1 MAVLLDAVGDPGV
14 SAVLV
19 AGEAGIGKSR
29 LVAEFTARL
38 GARPLV
44 LTGRCPEFG
53 SAGVP
58 FAPFLA
64 LMRALLRELGVDGL
78 AALLPPR
85 PALANWLPRLALR
98 TGGTGAFDRVR
109 LFGEI
114 LTVLEHLA
122 ATRPAVLVLEDLHW
136 ADDATRDLLTFLVAN
151 LSGEDGVLVGTY
163 RPEAAGP
170 FRGLVGE
177 MRRNPG
183 VRVVELVTLTR
194 HEVGRQLAALFE
206 REPEPSLIT
215 TVFERSGGNPLFVE
229 ALGADPDRMPVDISD
244 LLLGFLSGV
253 SEDARTVLRTAAVIG
268 SPIRHELL
276 TVATELPAIQ
286 LNAAIRRTVDR
297 QLLLTT
303 ETGYEFRH
311 ALIRRAIYEDLLPAE
326 RTQIHARLADCLA
339 DDESATGRTELAR
352 HAAAAGGT
360 EQALTAYWAAARAV
374 TAHPERLHLLEQV
387 RELWDAVP
395 AAEALTGIT
404 KSRLLE
410 DILEDA
416 IASGATAQGLA
427 AADAALQLAEHGPV
441 PDLHP
446 HRLGALYRRRAT
458 LRGYTALGPGSD
470 LSRALELSARQPFGL
485 ERAEV
490 LSLSAATRAFNGDA
504 AGVAEDATAALE
516 IAEQFG
522 ATDLVARNHAYL
534 ALAYADRIDTALE
547 HFASAYAAAAAAS
560 NGATGARTAHDVA
573 LADGTAAARSVTSA
587 AAAEVGAGARSAGVA
602 KPAVGPKPVAGVGP
616 VGGDPAV
623 VLEIATWEAAV
634 LQAHGRYA
642 DAVAAVHRGLRAA
655 HASFR
660 SAPILLIRWTQ
671 SLVALGRWDEAC
683 AAVDPAEFDRLPPL
697 TRAALLLCYGEIGL
711 ARGDYTSARAQ
722 AVMIGH
728 LLGDGAWAAPYRL
741 RYLALESRLALET
754 GDSMRASRILSDG
767 ENVRAATL
775 SAHPHEAWALAV
787 LSARVEQPPA
797 ALTAAASTLP
807 VSSPV
812 DAAQRAT
819 YEAYSA
825 ATSEH
830 WAAAARAWQDLGQP
844 YEEAI
849 SLHAAAE
856 CAVAQGDREFA
867 TAAARQV
874 IELAGRLGAQPLLDA
889 VDRLARRARLVVDP
903 AAPKATASTPDHLR
917 LTARELE
924 VLRLVARGMS
934 NRAVAGELFISANTA
949 GVHVSRILGKLGV
962 ATRTEA
968 AAFAYANGLLDG

>member
-1 MAVLLDAVGDPGV
+1 MRTGEVAVGHDRKVVKRPGSSVLIGRAPEVGVLLDAVGDPGV

-64 LMRALLRELGVDGL
+64 VMRALLRELGVDGL

-122 ATRPAVLVLEDLHW
+122 AIRPAVLVLEDLHW

-163 RPEAAGP
+163 RAEAAGP

-183 VRVVELVTLTR
+183 VRVVELATLTR
-194 HEVGRQLAALFE
+194 HEVGRQLAALLE

-229 ALGADPDRMPVDISD
+229 ALGADPDRMPVGISD

-276 TVATELPAIQ
+276 IVATELPAVQ
-286 LNAAIRRTVDR
+286 LNPAIRQTVDR

-339 DDESATGRTELAR
+339 ADESATGRTELAR
-352 HAAAAGGT
+352 HAAAAGDT

-374 TAHPERLHLLEQV
+374 TAPPERLHLLEQV
-387 RELWDAVP
+387 RDLWDAVP
-395 AAEALTGIT
+395 GAEALVGIT
-404 KSRLLE
+404 KTRLLE

-416 IASGATAQGLA
+416 IASGATGQGLA
-427 AADAALQLAEHGPV
+427 AVDAALELAARNPTAA
-441 PDLHP
+441 PDPLH
-446 HRLGALYRRRAT
+446 LAALHRRRAG
-458 LRGYTALGPGSD
+458 LLGYDGRDPGPD
-470 LSRALELSARQPFGL
+470 LLRALELSAESPAGL
-485 ERAEV
+485 ERAET
-490 LSLSAATRAFNGDA
+490 LSLSAATRVFGGNATGA
-504 AGVAEDATAALE
+504 AEHAAAALE
-516 IAEQFG
+516 IAERLG
-522 ATDLVARNHAYL
+522 AHALIARNHAYL
-534 ALAYADRIDTALE
+534 GLASADRIDTALR
-547 HFASAYAAAAAAS
+547 HFAAAYIAAEA
-560 NGATGARTAHDVA
+560 GEKVE
-573 LADGTAAARSVTSA
+573 SA
-587 AAAEVGAGARSAGVA
+587 ANEPNVVVRGSA
-602 KPAVGPKPVAGVGP
+602 P
-616 VGGDPAV
+616 GDPGV

-634 LQAHGRYA
+634 LQVHGRY
-642 DAVAAVHRGLRAA
+642 DAAIETVHRGLRAA
-655 HASFR
+655 RDSFR
-660 SAPILLIRWTQ
+660 TSPILLVRWTQ
-671 SLVALGRWDEAC
+671 CLTASGRWDEARD
-683 AAVDPAEFDRLPPL
+683 AVDPAEFDRLPPL
-697 TRAALLLCYGEIGL
+697 TRAALLLCYAEIDL
-711 ARGDYTSARAQ
+711 ARGSFDSARAQ
-722 AVMIGH
+722 SVMVGH
-728 LLGDGAWAAPYRL
+728 LLGDGAWAAAYRL
-741 RYLALESRLALET
+741 RHIALECRLALECAEP
-754 GDSMRASRILSDG
+754 DRAGRILNGDTFLG
-767 ENVRAATL
+767 PVTL
-775 SAHPHEAWALAV
+775 SAHPHEAWPVLVLAGRLREPPET
-787 LSARVEQPPA
+787 LSAA
-797 ALTAAASTLP
+797 ARTLP
-807 VSSPV
+807 VSSAV
-812 DAAQRAT
+812 DAAHRAMF
-819 YEAYSA
+819 EAYSA
-825 ATSEH
+825 GTTEH
-830 WAAAARAWQDLGQP
+830 WAAAVHAWRELAQP
-844 YEEAI
+844 YEESV
-849 SLHAAAE
+849 SLLAAAE
-856 CAVAQGDREFA
+856 AAVAQGDRDAA
-867 TAAARQV
+867 TRAVRGAV
-874 IELAGRLGAQPLLDA
+874 ELAGGLGAQPLLDA
-889 VDRLARRARLVVDP
+889 AERLSRRARLAVD
-903 AAPKATASTPDHLR
+903 AAVPDATARPSGGFG

-962 ATRTEA
+962 GTRTEA
-968 AAFAYANGLLDG
+968 AAFAYANGLLDD